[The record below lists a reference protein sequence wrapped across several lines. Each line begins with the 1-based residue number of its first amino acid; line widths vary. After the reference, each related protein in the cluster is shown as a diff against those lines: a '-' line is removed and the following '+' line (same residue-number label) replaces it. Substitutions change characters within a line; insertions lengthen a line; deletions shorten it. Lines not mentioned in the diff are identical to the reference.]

1 MLFSKF
7 FFFFFRRKS
16 GNFGVLMSKKS
27 GANVPQN
34 ILVLCALHSGYSA
47 ASIIIFLRCIAWLDF
62 RCHSWLAAPPLGVG
76 ANYDHATL
84 IKSMARQFIK
94 KNIRGPKPLSG
105 IMPCCYLS
113 LSLLPT
119 PLSSAMKKILTSN
132 MPSLTWFHIKLACR
146 HEYKS
151 CRLLTISCRMVKN
164 YVWFYNSLMLQV

>member
-7 FFFFFRRKS
+7 FFFFFGRKS

-119 PLSSAMKKILTSN
+119 PPLLSHEENFDLQYAELDLIPHKTCVPSWVQILQTIDNFMSHGKKLCMIL
-132 MPSLTWFHIKLACR
+132 
-146 HEYKS
+146 
-151 CRLLTISCRMVKN
+151 
-164 YVWFYNSLMLQV
+164 

>member
-7 FFFFFRRKS
+7 FFFFFGRKS

-113 LSLLPT
+113 LFLCSLP
-119 PLSSAMKKILTSN
+119 
-132 MPSLTWFHIKLACR
+132 PSPQPWRKFWPPICR
-146 HEYKS
+146 AWPDS
-151 CRLLTISCRMVKN
+151 T
-164 YVWFYNSLMLQV
+164 

>member
-1 MLFSKF
+1 MPGNKVGSENVVYITIHYHIHYFFIIFKNINDIKKNLSLFSAYINQETFFCCNYLIATIVIFEVF
-7 FFFFFRRKS
+7 FFFFGRKS

-84 IKSMARQFIK
+84 IKSMARQFTK
-94 KNIRGPKPLSG
+94 K
-105 IMPCCYLS
+105 
-113 LSLLPT
+113 
-119 PLSSAMKKILTSN
+119 
-132 MPSLTWFHIKLACR
+132 
-146 HEYKS
+146 
-151 CRLLTISCRMVKN
+151 
-164 YVWFYNSLMLQV
+164 